1 MRHGFAKLRA
11 ENGDSAMGAFEHI
24 IALLSFVYA
33 LAIAHLL
40 LTLAGL
46 IRASERVR
54 FSWLHGFWM
63 ANALI
68 VLIVDWISFWDLR
81 SLPRYGIGTIFLFV
95 GIALIDY
102 LQAALVCPEI
112 PAEGP
117 IDLVQFHAAQSRRYI
132 GAFAAAAT
140 MALVTNT
147 VLGGAFNIAEW
158 ERQNLAAAPL
168 LAVALVAAIFRAR
181 WVQIGAP
188 FALAAIWTFYFADL
202 QGALG
207 S

>member
-1 MRHGFAKLRA
+1 
-11 ENGDSAMGAFEHI
+11 MGAFEHI
-24 IALLSFVYA
+24 LALLSFVYA

-81 SLPRYGIGTIFLFV
+81 ALPKYGIGTILMFIA
-95 GIALIDY
+95 IALIDY

-112 PAEGP
+112 PAEGT
-117 IDLVQFHAAQSRRYI
+117 IDLVQFHARQSRRYI
-132 GAFAAAAT
+132 GAFAASAA
-140 MALVTNT
+140 MALISNT

-158 ERQNLAAAPL
+158 ERQNLAVLPL
-168 LAVALVAAIFRAR
+168 LVVVLAAAIFRAR
-181 WVQIGAP
+181 WVQVAAP
-188 FALAAIWTFYFADL
+188 FVVSAIWIFYFTTL
-202 QGALG
+202 QGALSG
-207 S
+207 